1 MTRTLVAP
9 ATRGVPTVRSIC
21 FLITALLI
29 AGPALAQRPDHDRY
43 HTPHWVLDDR
53 YHHNHYYPALGYAV
67 PALPAGYLVVNHG
80 GARFFFHAGVWF
92 QGAGPGFVVVRPPVG
107 VLVPVLPPAYTSVW
121 IGGMPYF
128 YANDVYY
135 SAAPGGYA
143 VAQPPPA
150 AAPVAQAPPPPQA
163 APAPGGAPSATWY
176 FCESS
181 KAYYPYVAEC
191 KEGWRAVPATPP
203 PPSR

>member
-1 MTRTLVAP
+1 MTRTLE
-9 ATRGVPTVRSIC
+9 GVPSVRSIC
-21 FLITALLI
+21 FLIAALLI

-43 HTPHWVLDDR
+43 HTPHWVLDSR
-53 YHHNHYYPALGYAV
+53 YHHNHYYPAPGYAV
-67 PALPAGYLVVNHG
+67 PALPVGYLAVNHG
-80 GARFFFHAGVWF
+80 GARFFLHAGVWF
-92 QGAGPGFVVVRPPVG
+92 QAAGPGFVVVRPPVG
-107 VLVPVLPPAYTSVW
+107 VVVPVLPPAYTSVW

-135 SAAPGGYA
+135 AAAPGGYM
-143 VAQPPPA
+143 VAEPST
-150 AAPVAQAPPPPQA
+150 APGPVVQAPPPPQA

-191 KEGWRAVPATPP
+191 REGWRAVPAAPP